1 MRIVI
6 AFLLL
11 LLIFIF
17 PQTVFADDLDYL
29 EVFHHAE
36 DADGDISLASYKI
49 RTPTWLTTENRAL
62 VVFTEVF
69 NNIDPD
75 KMIFAPRDVVVLD
88 VFFFSEYSHLVINLS
103 AEIMMYGGTYFE
115 YRLVEKLLA
124 NAAAMPDVAH
134 FTVWVDGQ
142 PTYLPEGTRI
152 NAVNV
157 V

>member
-1 MRIVI
+1 MRIVV

-17 PQTVFADDLDYL
+17 PQTVFADELDYL
-29 EVFHHAE
+29 EVFHHVA
-36 DADGDISLASYKI
+36 DADNNISLTSYIIKI
-49 RTPTWLTTENRAL
+49 PTWLTTENRAL

-75 KMIFAPRDVVVLD
+75 KMIFAPHGVAVLD
-88 VFFFSEYSHLVINLS
+88 VFFFSEYSHLVVNLS

-124 NAAAMPDVAH
+124 NATAMPDVAH
-134 FTVWVDGQ
+134 FTVLVDGQ